1 MSKRKK
7 LRDAIAAAI
16 KDATSIGGAPNKPC
30 VIGHLSAADA
40 ALAALEA
47 AGVRLVEGA
56 ASDVLAERERQK
68 SAEGWTPD
76 HDDEHGNGE
85 LARAAACYAH
95 AAGLNPS
102 ARAFL
107 EDAPDYAGEHMVIT
121 RRLWPWDRSWWK
133 PKDRR
138 RDLVRAG
145 ALIIAE
151 IERLDRAT
159 NKDTQDQ

>member
-1 MSKRKK
+1 MTPSEIE
-7 LRDAIAAAI
+7 AIRERHEAEI
-16 KDATSIGGAPNKPC
+16 REPNKWTFNR
-30 VIGHLSAADA
+30 A
-40 ALAALEA
+40 EA
-47 AGVRLVEGA
+47 AHADRATLLRLLSEERARRVEGA

-159 NKDTQDQ
+159 NKDTQDE